1 LKYFI
6 CALGKTYIGI
16 PSGQTQQIIS
26 VTNARGAENEMDNQS
41 VFISL
46 PELFQQK
53 DSAAPH
59 GLILKSSAGEPYK
72 TRTVLLTPKIDAELE
87 IPEED
92 IHSLPKAMTGVYRHF
107 TGAYCTDQK
116 IILIINPEK
125 IIESR
130 L

>member
-1 LKYFI
+1 MKYFI
-6 CALGKTYIGI
+6 CALGKTNIGI
-16 PSGQTQQIIS
+16 PSRQTQQIIS
-26 VTNARGAENEMDNQS
+26 AANMRGVENEMENQS

-53 DSAAPH
+53 DIAAPH

-72 TRTVLLTPKIDAELE
+72 VRTVLLTPKIDAELE

-92 IHSLPKAMTGVYRHF
+92 IHSLPKAMAGVYKHF
-107 TGAYCTDQK
+107 TGAYCADQK

-130 L
+130 I

>member
-6 CALGKTYIGI
+6 CAMGKTNIGI
-16 PSGQTQQIIS
+16 PSSQTQQIIS
-26 VTNARGAENEMDNQS
+26 IANANGAENQS

-53 DSAAPH
+53 DTAAPH

-92 IHSLPKAMTGVYRHF
+92 IHSLPKTMAGVYRYF
-107 TGAYCTDQK
+107 TGAYCADQK
-116 IILIINPEK
+116 IILIFNPEK

-130 L
+130 S